1 MLLRPKERMLSEAS
15 RSSSPIEDADAIL
28 VRRFI
33 AGDSRAFDEI
43 YDRYKEKVYVIAKGI
58 LLNPEDASDA
68 VQETFTLIYNNL
80 PKFGQRSRLSTWIFR
95 IAVNTA
101 IQISRRLKYR
111 SRIRP
116 LEEAEELTKEVEEEK
131 DTSKVYRALA
141 TLKPDDRAVL
151 TMFYW
156 ENMSLEDIGEALK
169 CGANAAKTRL
179 YRARERFKERYEL
192 LEKQSKSEE

>member
-1 MLLRPKERMLSEAS
+1 VPQNSGH
-15 RSSSPIEDADAIL
+15 IEDADMVL

-33 AGDSRAFDEI
+33 AGDPRAFDEI
-43 YDRYKEKVYVIAKGI
+43 YDRYKDKVYVIAKGI
-58 LLNPEDASDA
+58 LLNPDDASDA
-68 VQETFTLIYNNL
+68 VQETFASIYNNL
-80 PKFGQRSRLSTWIFR
+80 SRFSQRSRLSTWIFR

-111 SRIRP
+111 ARIRP
-116 LEEAEELTKEVEEEK
+116 LEEAEELSIETVEEK

-141 TLKPDDRAVL
+141 TLKPEDRAVL

-179 YRARERFKERYEL
+179 YRARERFKERYEAM
-192 LEKQSKSEE
+192 EKQRQEGEE